1 MKLNKLFKVF
11 SVVFILSFFVSACG
25 AKHTQTSANEKKET
39 TKLNIG
45 TMPAPDSLPLYVA
58 QKEGYFKAEGLDV
71 KLTSFKSPKDRDAAI
86 ASGQLNAAVS
96 DVVALASYV
105 NGDLGWKSAT
115 ALTGYFGIVTSD
127 PAVTDVALLK
137 GKTVATQ
144 PRQTPTF
151 YLDQQLKAHGL
162 TSSDVKI
169 KEVAAIP
176 VRLQLVEQH
185 KADATILPDP
195 FLSMAKASG
204 AKVIAQSDPTKYQ
217 TTILAVDK
225 ELGKDQKVRA
235 KFIRAYNK
243 AVQTIDQHD
252 ASDYQEILVKD
263 LGFPEAIAK
272 NYQLP
277 KYTAARPVATQMLKE
292 AFNYAKS
299 EGILHETKDPAKY
312 QLKVV
317 D

>member
-11 SVVFILSFFVSACG
+11 SVVLVFSIFVSACG
-25 AKHTQTSANEKKET
+25 TKQTTAKNASKKEP
-39 TKLNIG
+39 TKLTIG

-71 KLTSFKSPKDRDAAI
+71 KLTGFKSPKDRDAAI

-137 GKTVATQ
+137 GKTIATQ

-151 YLDQQLKAHGL
+151 YLDQQLKAHDL
-162 TSSDVKI
+162 TSADVKLE
-169 KEVAAIP
+169 EVAAIP
-176 VRLQLVEQH
+176 VRLQLVEQR

-204 AKVIAQSDPTKYQ
+204 AKVIAQSDPAKYQ

-225 ELGKDQKVRA
+225 KLGQEQQLRA
-235 KFIRAYNK
+235 KLMRAYNK

-252 ASDYQEILVKD
+252 ASAYQQILVKE
-263 LGFPEAIAK
+263 LGFPEAVAK

-277 KYTAARPVATQMLKE
+277 QYTTARPVASKTLKE
-292 AFNYAKS
+292 AFDYAKA
-299 EGILHETKDPAKY
+299 GGVLHEAKDPAKY